1 MSTDYDFIKVG
12 EPVCPKYGSGPPAG
26 KHYERTVEYI
36 TEILGDLIITRGG
49 SYKKE
54 DLESVKT
61 VYERCQEGDKW
72 AEDLLKGLK
81 NKGKDKE

>member
-12 EPVCPKYGSGPPAG
+12 EPVCPKYGSGPPVG
-26 KHYERTVEYI
+26 KHYKRTVEYI
-36 TEILGDLIITRGG
+36 TEILGDLIITSGG
-49 SYKKE
+49 SYKKK

-61 VYERCQEGDKW
+61 VYERYQEGDKW
-72 AEDLLKGLK
+72 AKDLLEGFK